1 MSAFEESRAYKIVA
15 EDAAGGTLS
24 HAYLLVCPDARN
36 LRTFL
41 KELAKL
47 VIGADTR
54 AARLIGA
61 EMYSDCRVFPA
72 PEAKAT
78 VADVKELL
86 DDCYI
91 RPVEGERKVFV
102 LDNMQDMLAPAQN
115 KLLKVL
121 EEPPAN
127 VHFLLGTTNEFP
139 VLPTVRSRAKKLE
152 LFSFPESAVEAHIR
166 ALYPA
171 RKDAR
176 EIAALSGGVL
186 GRAEELA
193 EGGSLAEEGEAAAQL
208 LATLSPAGVP
218 AAVRSCA
225 DRAQA
230 GRMLALMRLCLRD
243 ALMCRLGKEELI
255 SGGAEN
261 ARRIAARYSAA
272 ALVRAQ
278 DAAARAEKE
287 LKFNANLAMCLEALF
302 IAILEGR

>member
-47 VIGADTR
+47 VIGADAR

-91 RPVEGERKVFV
+91 RPVEGGRKVFV

-193 EGGSLAEEGEAAAQL
+193 SPKRERRRRSCSPRFRPRACPPRSGAAQT
-208 LATLSPAGVP
+208 AHRRAGCS
-218 AAVRSCA
+218 RSCA
-225 DRAQA
+225 CACATRSCAVWA
-230 GRMLALMRLCLRD
+230 
-243 ALMCRLGKEELI
+243 KK
-255 SGGAEN
+255 N
-261 ARRIAARYSAA
+261 
-272 ALVRAQ
+272 
-278 DAAARAEKE
+278 
-287 LKFNANLAMCLEALF
+287 
-302 IAILEGR
+302 

>member
-1 MSAFEESRAYKIVA
+1 M
-15 EDAAGGTLS
+15 
-24 HAYLLVCPDARN
+24 
-36 LRTFL
+36 
-41 KELAKL
+41 
-47 VIGADTR
+47 
-54 AARLIGA
+54 
-61 EMYSDCRVFPA
+61 
-72 PEAKAT
+72 
-78 VADVKELL
+78 
-86 DDCYI
+86 
-91 RPVEGERKVFV
+91 
-102 LDNMQDMLAPAQN
+102 
-115 KLLKVL
+115 
-121 EEPPAN
+121 
-127 VHFLLGTTNEFP
+127 
-139 VLPTVRSRAKKLE
+139 RSRAKKLE